1 MASVERICPNCGTSN
16 PQERVHCVRCSTNL
30 IQLPER
36 RASRLPARVEGAGA
50 AALVL
55 GATALVA
62 RAGLELLARQLFTR
76 VRRATLAKTAP
87 SATINRSSEAPPDYV
102 VRGWRAWSIHYGD
115 KNTSGSEQF
124 EWHIKRTRRP

>member
-1 MASVERICPNCGTSN
+1 MATLERICPNCGTAN
-16 PQERVHCVRCSTNL
+16 PRERVNCIHCGTNL

-50 AALVL
+50 AAMVL

-62 RAGLELLARQLFTR
+62 RAGLELLARQLFAGF
-76 VRRATLAKTAP
+76 RRATLAKAPPTTA
-87 SATINRSSEAPPDYV
+87 ANRSQEERPDYV

-115 KNTSGSEQF
+115 KKTSGSEQF
-124 EWHIKRTRRP
+124 EWHIKRVGRS

>member
-1 MASVERICPNCGTSN
+1 MATVERICPNCGTSN
-16 PQERVHCVRCSTNL
+16 PQERGHCVRCGTDL

-62 RAGLELLARQLFTR
+62 RAGLELLARQLLTR
-76 VRRATLAKTAP
+76 VRRATLAKTP
-87 SATINRSSEAPPDYV
+87 PTFSTLSSEARPDYV

-124 EWHIKRTRRP
+124 EWHIKRTGRP

>member
-1 MASVERICPNCGTSN
+1 MTLRTAQHQYVLDDSLAELEQRLGDAVL
-16 PQERVHCVRCSTNL
+16 RVHRN
-30 IQLPER
+30 
-36 RASRLPARVEGAGA
+36 
-50 AALVL
+50 
-55 GATALVA
+55 ALVA

-115 KNTSGSEQF
+115 KNTNGSEQF

>member
-1 MASVERICPNCGTSN
+1 MTTVERICPSCGTSN
-16 PQERVHCVRCSTNL
+16 SQDRVHCVRCGTNL

-76 VRRATLAKTAP
+76 VRRATIANAPPTAT
-87 SATINRSSEAPPDYV
+87 SNRSPEAQPDYV

-115 KNTSGSEQF
+115 KNTSGSEKF